1 MADQLFTTEGV
12 GRKYRFCGIFGTLLH
27 AAVSLSVTTDA
38 D

>member
-1 MADQLFTTEGV
+1 MADQLFTTERVEENTAFAG
-12 GRKYRFCGIFGTLLH
+12 FSALLY